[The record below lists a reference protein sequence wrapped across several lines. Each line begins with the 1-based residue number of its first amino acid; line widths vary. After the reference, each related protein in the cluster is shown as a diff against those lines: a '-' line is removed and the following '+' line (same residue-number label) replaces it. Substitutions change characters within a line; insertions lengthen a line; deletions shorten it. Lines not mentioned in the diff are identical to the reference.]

1 MIFVISFVAALSF
14 AYVASCVLLWST
26 QENLIFYPRSLVF
39 QPTHPAAIPIEID
52 RADNIMLRGWVVNEG
67 QGGPLIVYFGGNAE
81 ELSGNIGYFADRR
94 ATTVLLNYRGYGES
108 TGKPA
113 ERHLVEDA
121 VAVSEWT
128 KARYP
133 GRPLVLFGSSLGTA
147 VAALAAAR
155 VKPDAAI
162 LVSPYRSI
170 ARIAQRYFRVF
181 PVRWLLRH
189 PFRAE
194 AAAAGMPPTLVIA
207 SSVDGVIPYEESQA
221 MVRAMRAAENGS
233 PIDFRTID
241 VPHGT
246 FPGEPEFWQ
255 VVDDYLASLPQ
266 A

>member
-1 MIFVISFVAALSF
+1 MSFAAALSL
-14 AYVASCVLLWST
+14 AYLASCVLLWST
-26 QENLIFYPRSLVF
+26 QERLIFYPRPLAY
-39 QPTHPAAIPIEID
+39 QPPHAATVPIEID
-52 RADNIMLRGWVVNEG
+52 RSDAVLRGWVVNPG

-81 ELSGNIGYFADRR
+81 EVSVNIEYFADRR

-108 TGKPA
+108 TGKPS

-121 VAVSEWT
+121 VAVSEWA

-133 GRPLVLFGSSLGTA
+133 DRPLVLFGSSLGTG

-155 VKPDAAI
+155 VRPDAAI

-170 ARIAQRYFRVF
+170 ARIARKYLRVF
-181 PVRWLLRH
+181 PVRWMLRH

-194 AAAAGMPPTLVIA
+194 AAAAAMPPTLVIA
-207 SSVDGVIPYEESQA
+207 SSVDNVIPYEESRA

-241 VPHGT
+241 VPHGA
-246 FPGEPEFWQ
+246 FPVEPDFWQ
-255 VVDDYLASLPQ
+255 AVDDYLAGLTR